1 MGAGI
6 EPILGLNNLCE
17 MPGEWILKSNKLKLA
32 RGPNTPRTQKKKNA
46 LVRNFILSYSEIALL
61 ANGRRRGLARE

>member
-32 RGPNTPRTQKKKNA
+32 RGPNTPRTQKKKKRFGEK
-46 LVRNFILSYSEIALL
+46 LYSVLF
-61 ANGRRRGLARE
+61 